1 MSGMSF
7 AAPVFV
13 AAVEPENSKDV
24 DKLDRALARLVR
36 PRRTLRSRL
45 VAHVPCAQQVCGGV
59 QAREDPSFHYAADEE
74 TGQLLLKGCGELHL
88 EVSASQCPSTLT
100 TATPPPAPRPPPNTH
115 TLRTLY
121 THSAA
126 RTHPYR

>member
-1 MSGMSF
+1 M
-7 AAPVFV
+7 
-13 AAVEPENSKDV
+13 
-24 DKLDRALARLVR
+24 
-36 PRRTLRSRL
+36 
-45 VAHVPCAQQVCGGV
+45 

-121 THSAA
+121 THTVLHAPILTADSGPTAPIRRSLAIGRSRSRRAVHGSAQQPQRVRQRDVSGYRQRTLHSA
-126 RTHPYR
+126 R